1 MSIYVF
7 LNIKTWT
14 VKQLNIHKFYIISRV
29 LDSRLDFTMTLKNI
43 KYD

>member
-14 VKQLNIHKFYIISRV
+14 VKQLNVHKFYITSRV
-29 LDSRLDFTMTLKNI
+29 RTQYWFTM
-43 KYD
+43 